1 MNSPYGS
8 PYGANDF
15 RPNGYGSYPQGSHSQ
30 GAFGSGQPGHGQ
42 TSPTNNQALNAWL
55 QGLSAPPQLQVRDQ
69 QGLHTQL
76 ANQDAQHRLEKY
88 RPTKPK
94 KIAAWIGAGI
104 GGLMLFSVFLPSEGT
119 PFIQSALTSL
129 TMAVMFGVPGGY
141 WLWRNHEDQ
150 KLVRNWTQANVAYRR
165 DLGWIRPQDAH
176 LFPEPDQVPVLPKR
190 RWLAIWAAVIVA
202 LVVFSVV
209 SPDTTDP
216 IAPQTSVPRTQY

>member
-8 PYGANDF
+8 PYGE
-15 RPNGYGSYPQGSHSQ
+15 
-30 GAFGSGQPGHGQ
+30 

-55 QGLSAPPQLQVRDQ
+55 QGLSAPPQLQARNR

-104 GGLMLFSVFLPSEGT
+104 GGLMLFGAVIPSSSMPYLQNLLYGL
-119 PFIQSALTSL
+119 S
-129 TMAVMFGVPGGY
+129 MAVMFGVPGSY

-165 DLGWIRPQDAH
+165 DLGRMSPQDAQ
-176 LFPEPDQVPVLPKR
+176 LFSEPDQVPVLPKR
-190 RWLAIWAAVIVA
+190 RWLAVWAAVIVA

-209 SPDTTDP
+209 SPDTTDS